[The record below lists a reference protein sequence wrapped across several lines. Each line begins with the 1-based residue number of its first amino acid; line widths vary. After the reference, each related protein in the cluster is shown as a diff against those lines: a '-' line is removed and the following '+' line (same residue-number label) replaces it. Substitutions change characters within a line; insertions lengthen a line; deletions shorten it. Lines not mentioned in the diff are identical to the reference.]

1 MKSTLPFPPSLFPS
15 SLCSLRRFI
24 PRPLSVAFVT
34 VIECTVNNPR
44 HVQTLFLFLLLTFRI
59 LQRFICN
66 VRKGC
71 ENRKA
76 ESSPTSPSRQR
87 RTKQAQDCVLQL
99 LEHEAPSASI
109 SASIVG
115 HRKKRYFQYW
125 RTGDILPNSIIYFHR
140 HSHASKY

>member
-1 MKSTLPFPPSLFPS
+1 MFLFLVGCLS
-15 SLCSLRRFI
+15 SLCFLRRFI

-44 HVQTLFLFLLLTFRI
+44 HLQTLFQFLLLTFRI
-59 LQRFICN
+59 LQRFIGN

-99 LEHEAPSASI
+99 LKHEAPTASI
-109 SASIVG
+109 SASVVG

-125 RTGDILPNSIIYFHR
+125 RTGDILPNGIIYFHR
-140 HSHASKY
+140 HSHAAKY